1 MAKVQGCE
9 LTMMANQLFRMAG
22 AENNK
27 EIEIEALKAELEEV
41 RKYFTKRVEFLE
53 SERGISYSKLRDE
66 YSQHARYNT
75 FKKIIED
82 KMGKDKLQ
90 EFNALK
96 KKAKDNAQPDFEAFC
111 ERLKEGFQESKSTAK
126 ALQEEHEARV
136 KKIRDDAEKE
146 KAMRESRRGAKAG
159 GFGQGRKAPGGEAK
173 AKEEKKPRPKTAP
186 QIFNFEK
193 ETKEQYY
200 AEKEASGKGKEFQTL
215 VEWGNMKFKQLP
227 RERQEKYEAMALK
240 ARQDLGLQ
248 PVVPRATPRAPAGGA
263 KKADNN
269 NNQATLTKVI
279 KKKSQQSSE
288 KRVRPKKK
296 KDDDDSDNDSGDSEG
311 EDSDDASNSKRKR
324 ASQTEA
330 AAAPVSDEEEKGEE
344 EEEEEEEEEREK
356 EKKKRKTRPDEEEE
370 EEEEQEEAEGNQE
383 RKPDGEDSDSSS
395 DE

>member
-27 EIEIEALKAELEEV
+27 EIEIAALKAELEEV
-41 RKYFTKRVEFLE
+41 RKYYTKRVEFLE

-75 FKKIIED
+75 FKDIVKE
-82 KMGKDKLQ
+82 KMGEAKLE

-96 KKAKDNAQPDFEAFC
+96 KKARVDAQPDFESFC
-111 ERLKEGFQESKSTAK
+111 ERLKQGFTESKSTAK
-126 ALQEEHEARV
+126 ALQEEHEAKV
-136 KKIRDDAEKE
+136 KKIHDDAEKE

-159 GFGQGRKAPGGEAK
+159 GFGAGRKALGGEAK
-173 AKEEKKPRPKTAP
+173 PKEDKKPRPKTAP

-248 PVVPRATPRAPAGGA
+248 PVVPRATPRAPAGGS
-263 KKADNN
+263 KKVDK
-269 NNQATLTKVI
+269 NQTTLTKDI
-279 KKKSQQSSE
+279 EKKSRKPKE
-288 KRVRPKKK
+288 KRVRTKKK
-296 KDDDDSDNDSGDSEG
+296 KGEDDDSDDDSGDSEG
-311 EDSDDASNSKRKR
+311 EDSDDAADSKRKR
-324 ASQTEA
+324 ASQAEA
-330 AAAPVSDEEEKGEE
+330 AAPASDEE
-344 EEEEEEEEEREK
+344 EEEEEEEDKEA
-356 EKKKRKTRPDEEEE
+356 EKKKRKTQPDEEE
-370 EEEEQEEAEGNQE
+370 EEEEQEEEQAEGNQ
-383 RKPDGEDSDSSS
+383 DGKQEGEESDSSS
-395 DE
+395 DD